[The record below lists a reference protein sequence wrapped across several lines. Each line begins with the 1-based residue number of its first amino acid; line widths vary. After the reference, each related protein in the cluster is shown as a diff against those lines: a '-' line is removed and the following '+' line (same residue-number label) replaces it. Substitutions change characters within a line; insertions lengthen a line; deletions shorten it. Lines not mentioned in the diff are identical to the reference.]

1 MKLEDLFKQPQALPA
16 IPKIV
21 HELIDSFNNESI
33 VIEEITDKLSKD
45 PVLSARLLRL
55 ANSAYY
61 HVSRTVGTVD
71 DAVMMLGFV
80 TVRTLVISSGLTR
93 SFKAMPGIHLPDF
106 WRYSTHTAAT
116 ARWLAKQTQQNT
128 DQAFTLG
135 LMHAIGQLV
144 MHAGMPEAMFQVD
157 KEADPMDVR
166 RFTLEKNTF
175 GFHFGHVGGELARQW
190 KFPAG
195 FDAALDQFDDPCA
208 HTPPST
214 MALILNLAAWRA
226 RAEYH
231 GMSAEDMQGT
241 LPVNACEALGLKP
254 ADFLANMPPMAELCE
269 GLEALVE
276 Q

>member
-1 MKLEDLFKQPQALPA
+1 MKLDDLFKQPQALPA

-33 VIEEITDKLSKD
+33 AIEEITVKLSQD

-93 SFKAMPGIHLPDF
+93 SFKAMPGINLPDF

-116 ARWLAKQTQQNT
+116 ARWIAKQTRQNT

-135 LMHAIGQLV
+135 LMHAIGQLI
-144 MHAGMPEAMFQVD
+144 MHAGMSEAMFQVD
-157 KEADPMDVR
+157 KEADPMDIR

-175 GFHFGHVGGELARQW
+175 GFHFGQVGGELARQW
-190 KFPAG
+190 KFPDS
-195 FDAALDQFDDPCA
+195 FDVALDQFDDPCA
-208 HTPPST
+208 HTPPNT
-214 MALILNLAAWRA
+214 MALILNLSAWRA

-231 GMSAEDMQGT
+231 GMSAEDMEGT
-241 LPVNACEALGLKP
+241 LPTNVCEALGLNP
-254 ADFLANMPPMAELCE
+254 TAFLSDMPPMSELCE

>member
-33 VIEEITDKLSKD
+33 VIEEITAKLSKD

-93 SFKAMPGIHLPDF
+93 GFKPMPGINLPDF
-106 WRYSTHTAAT
+106 WRYSMHAAAT
-116 ARWLAKQTQQNT
+116 ARWLAKKTSNNT

-135 LMHAIGQLV
+135 LMHAIGQLI
-144 MHAGMPEAMFQVD
+144 MHSGMAEAMFQVD
-157 KEADPMDVR
+157 KQADPLDAR
-166 RFTLEKNTF
+166 RFAIESGSF
-175 GFHFGHVGGELARQW
+175 GYHFGNVGAELARQW
-190 KFPAG
+190 KFPPSFAE
-195 FDAALDQFDDPCA
+195 ALDQFDNPTG
-208 HTPPST
+208 HTPTNS
-214 MALILNLAAWRA
+214 MALIMHVAAWRA
-226 RAEYH
+226 RAEYQ
-231 GMSAEDMQGT
+231 GMTLEEQQATIPSA
-241 LPVNACEALGLKP
+241 ACQALGQDAQTLLQ
-254 ADFLANMPPMAELCE
+254 DMPPMSELCE

-276 Q
+276 

>member
-33 VIEEITDKLSKD
+33 LIEEITDKLSKD

-93 SFKAMPGIHLPDF
+93 GFKPMPGINLPDF
-106 WRYSTHTAAT
+106 WRYSMQAAAT
-116 ARWLAKQTQQNT
+116 ARWLAKKTSNNT

-135 LMHAIGQLV
+135 LMHGIGQLI
-144 MHAGMPEAMFQVD
+144 MHAGMAEAMFQID
-157 KEADPMDVR
+157 KEADPLDVR
-166 RFTLEKNTF
+166 RFGMESGTF
-175 GFHFGHVGGELARQW
+175 GYHFGNVGAELARQW
-190 KFPAG
+190 KFPPSFAT
-195 FDAALDQFDDPCA
+195 ALDQFDNPMGHNPPDP
-208 HTPPST
+208 
-214 MALILNLAAWRA
+214 MALILHVASWRA
-226 RAEYH
+226 RAEYQ
-231 GMSAEDMQGT
+231 GMSAEEQQGT
-241 LPVNACEALGLKP
+241 VPANACLALGLDANQLL
-254 ADFLANMPPMAELCE
+254 ADMPPMAELCE

-276 Q
+276 